1 MELTLTPELE
11 AEIQQQL
18 DSGRFHTPV
27 EVLVTAMGAL
37 RDSTPDENL
46 EDFNA
51 KLQEGIDDIDQGRT
65 YSEEEARAYIA
76 DLRAKL

>member
-1 MELTLTPELE
+1 MTLTLTPELE

-37 RDSTPDENL
+37 RDGIPDESP
-46 EDFNA
+46 EEFNA
-51 KLQEGIDDIDQGRT
+51 KLQEAIDEIDRGDT

-76 DLRAKL
+76 ELRAKL

>member
-1 MELTLTPELE
+1 MTLTLTPELE

-27 EVLVTAMGAL
+27 EVLVTAMGVL
-37 RDSTPDENL
+37 RDSMPDESL
-46 EDFNA
+46 EVFNA
-51 KLQEGIDDIDQGRT
+51 KLQEGIDDLDRGDT

-76 DLRAKL
+76 GLRAKL

>member
-1 MELTLTPELE
+1 
-11 AEIQQQL
+11 
-18 DSGRFHTPV
+18 
-27 EVLVTAMGAL
+27 MGAL

>member
-18 DSGRFHTPV
+18 DTGRFHTPV
-27 EVLVTAMGAL
+27 EVLVTAMGVL
-37 RDSTPDENL
+37 RDNMPEESL
-46 EDFNA
+46 EVFNA

-65 YSEEEARAYIA
+65 YSEEDARAYLA

>member
-18 DSGRFHTPV
+18 DSGRFQTPV
-27 EVLVTAMGAL
+27 DVLVTAMGVL
-37 RDSTPDENL
+37 RDNMPQESL
-46 EDFNA
+46 EVFDA

-65 YSEEEARAYIA
+65 YSEEEDRAYLA